1 MVQHKTLKLTA
12 FLVASTLSSMSYG
25 AGFAVAEQ
33 SVTGLG
39 RAFAGSAAVADD
51 ASTIFFNP
59 AGLTYLSNSELAAGL
74 HVINPNSD
82 FRNDG
87 STMPPDFLGAG
98 GVEISGNGDD
108 GGKLAAVPNLYY
120 AHRLNDRMVAGIGIN
135 APFGLVTEYDD
146 DWVGRYHAI
155 KSEMMTVNI
164 NPSFAFK
171 ANDKL
176 SLGFGINLQY
186 VDVELTKAVDFGGA
200 CAATAGALIAAGD
213 FGNPLLPVAGN
224 CATPQAFDG
233 KNKLTADDWSWGY
246 NLGLIY
252 QATDAT
258 RIALAYRSKISHHL
272 TGDGTFEVP
281 NDSDVQ
287 TVAGAIGLTDAS
299 ITGDIDL
306 PESASFALH
315 HQVND
320 QWAVMADASWT
331 RWSRFQELAI
341 SSPDPTN
348 KLNGSVPEKWENNM
362 RYGLGLTYAHNNA
375 WTFRAGVAYDESPIS
390 DKYRTARIA
399 GEDRKWVALGA
410 SYKYSDNIM
419 IDAGYTHIFV
429 SDPSLEDESNHD
441 DLGKSYTLSGDYD
454 ASVDILAVQ
463 MRWLFL

>member
-1 MVQHKTLKLTA
+1 MAQHTKLKLTA
-12 FLVASTLSSMSYG
+12 FLMASTLSSMSYG
-25 AGFAVAEQ
+25 AGFAIAEQ

-39 RAFAGSAAVADD
+39 RAFAGSAAVAED

-59 AGLTYLSNSELAAGL
+59 AGLTYLSNSEMAAGL
-74 HVINPNSD
+74 HLINPKSD
-82 FRNDG
+82 FRNNG
-87 STMPPDFLGAG
+87 SEMPDAFMGAG
-98 GVEISGNGDD
+98 GANISGNGDD

-120 AHRLNDRMVAGIGIN
+120 AHRLNDSMVAGIGVN

-155 KSEMMTVNI
+155 KSDMMTINI

-176 SLGFGINLQY
+176 SLGFGVNLQY
-186 VDVELTKAVDFGGA
+186 IDVELTKAVDFGGA
-200 CAATAGALIAAGD
+200 CAATAVNALAPAPLRGVAAT
-213 FGNPLLPVAGN
+213 
-224 CATPQAFDG
+224 CAVPQSFDG
-233 KNKLTADDWSWGY
+233 KNTLKADDWSWGY

-272 TGDGTFEVP
+272 EGEGTFEVP
-281 NDSDVQ
+281 NNAAVQ
-287 TVAGAIGLTDAS
+287 TVAGAIGITDAS
-299 ITGDIDL
+299 ISGDIDL

-331 RWSRFQELAI
+331 RWNRFQELAI
-341 SSPDPTN
+341 LSPDPAN
-348 KLNGSVPEKWENNM
+348 RLNGSVPEKWENNM
-362 RYGLGLTYAHNNA
+362 RYGLGLTYAHSDK
-375 WTFRAGVAYDESPIS
+375 WTFRGGIAYDESPIS

-410 SYKYSDNIM
+410 SYKYSDNIT
-419 IDAGYTHIFV
+419 IDAGYTHIFI
-429 SDPSLEDESNHD
+429 SDPSLEDESNHN
-441 DLGKSYTLSGDYD
+441 DLGESYTLSGDYK
-454 ASVDILAVQ
+454 ASVDIVAVQ